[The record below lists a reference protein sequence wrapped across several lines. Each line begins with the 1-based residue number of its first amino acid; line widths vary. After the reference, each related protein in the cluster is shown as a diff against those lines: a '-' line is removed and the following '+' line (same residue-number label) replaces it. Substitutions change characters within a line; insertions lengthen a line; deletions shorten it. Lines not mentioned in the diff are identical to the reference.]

1 MSIRLL
7 LTFMLLGC
15 PMFTTAALANQ
26 SAFTAQTTDA
36 SGVEM
41 TLGNARLYW
50 EDQIDETTFVP
61 HEITHVPVKRGTAT
75 VNVKFEN
82 IKHIDVKPGA
92 SAKDT
97 ASLTIALQNGKSGEF
112 PLAKN
117 VSLIG
122 DSDFGQIKVPVKDL
136 KTIVFTSNASMDS
149 VQSQSKSQ

>member
-7 LTFMLLGC
+7 LTFIILGS
-15 PMFTTAALANQ
+15 PMFTTVTLANQ

-36 SGVEM
+36 GGVEM

-82 IKHIDVKPGA
+82 IKHIDVKPG
-92 SAKDT
+92 SSDKDT

-136 KTIVFTSNASMDS
+136 KTIVFTKNTNMKS
-149 VQSQSKSQ
+149 VQSQSKTK